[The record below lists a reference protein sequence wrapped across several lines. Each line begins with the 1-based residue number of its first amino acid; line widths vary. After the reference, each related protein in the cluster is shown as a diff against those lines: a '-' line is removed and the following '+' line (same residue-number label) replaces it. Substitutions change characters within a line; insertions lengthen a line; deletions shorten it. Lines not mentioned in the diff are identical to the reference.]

1 MRLVYRSAGFQLRT
15 GDPIVTWSAACFEVD
30 CQFRDFEVPVRAEPA
45 TGRDQFTTPDGNLP
59 TRQRAIFRSEAI
71 EHYLQEQEKVV
82 LPRLVSPHVFVYLW
96 ILAVLLLVAGFLIG
110 FWPVIRQ
117 WAGMVT

>member
-1 MRLVYRSAGFQLRT
+1 MRAQ
-15 GDPIVTWSAACFEVD
+15 
-30 CQFRDFEVPVRAEPA
+30 PA
-45 TGRDQFTTPDGNLP
+45 TGRDQLTTPDGNLP

-71 EHYLQEQEKVV
+71 QHYLQEQEKVV
-82 LPRLVSPHVFVYLW
+82 LPRLVSPHMFVYLW